1 MRSRPRLRRCNRRSA
16 PRYRETRRR
25 ILRALAKSLTEA
37 SRQQSVPCLLLSTRC
52 SCARLVVRRS
62 NLIAIS
68 WQPQYGRNHT
78 MSVIADIMKR
88 HAQWNQN
95 HAERQQLSQRVVEL
109 KKSMRRQSTEASY
122 GLASAVDCLTQG
134 ATCGAQQLAG
144 GAQQLGGG
152 AQQLVTWRRFRR
164 SIAEIWQRSTK
175 IAQSP
180 GISISRTTK
189 KPVVAMTL
197 AQKPGDTTGSAS
209 EKGSWV

>member
-1 MRSRPRLRRCNRRSA
+1 MRSRPRLRRCNRRSV

-25 ILRALAKSLTEA
+25 ILRTPAKSLTEA
-37 SRQQSVPCLLLSTRC
+37 SRQQSVPRLLLSTRR

-68 WQPQYGRNHT
+68 WQPQSGRNHT

-144 GAQQLGGG
+144 GAQQLAGGAQQLAGG
-152 AQQLVTWRRFRR
+152 AQQLVTWRR
-164 SIAEIWQRSTK
+164 
-175 IAQSP
+175 SP

-189 KPVVAMTL
+189 TPVVAMTL